1 MNKNKKQ
8 ALESA
13 GWVAGDAEEFLELT
27 PEECRLVELR
37 VAISRKVRELREK
50 QNLTQAEVARRIRTS
65 QPRFA
70 RIESGA
76 PGVSLDL
83 MFTGLFALGGTLTDL
98 GFGRESVPISRP
110 ANRQSARRRS
120 PNKA

>member
-13 GWVAGDAEEFLELT
+13 GWLAGDAEEFLERTL
-27 PEECRLVELR
+27 EESRLVELR

-98 GFGRESVPISRP
+98 GLGRENVPMSRP
-110 ANRQSARRRS
+110 ANRQRERGRS